1 MAIFQCHIQVI
12 SRGEGRSVVSAAAYR
27 SASRIENNY
36 TGLTD
41 DYTQKGWV
49 EYSEIILPANA
60 PGEWNDRAVLWNA
73 VEEAEKSRDCRL
85 AREIEV
91 ALPQELSL
99 QENIRLVQ
107 EFVQDSFVSNG
118 MIADINI
125 HNPPVRDSSGIP
137 VDADGNRVT
146 DRKDMVF
153 RNPHA
158 HILLTLW
165 PLDENGRWMPK
176 TEKEYL
182 CSRDGEERGFTAAE
196 FKAAQAD
203 GWEKQYQYKVGRKKV
218 YMTPSAAEEH
228 GYERASKYPKS
239 TKYGRQ
245 NPISERWNSEEQL
258 LIWRKAWADVTNKYL
273 ERYGHEER
281 IDHRSFVERG
291 IDEQPTIHEGVIAR
305 ALEQKGIVS
314 DRCELNRQIKADN
327 RLLRELKAQ
336 FKKITE
342 AVKNTLPAIA
352 EALEKLRENML
363 IFCYQLGHIRSSK
376 KQMTGALNILK
387 PNLAQYRSLVQQIKE
402 TTKER
407 KSLLAEKKSLPAIHF
422 VRHRELASK
431 IAELTE
437 KLEELKSEKAML
449 LHSLEYP
456 EDATSDIFQR
466 QIDRYEDNLKRL
478 EAQENK
484 YAGELEAALS
494 EYAELKE
501 QASGFDSLQLYLERK
516 ALRPDREKAAAQR
529 IEAAYGDKFSWWL
542 MESGLRDVSG
552 YLDEYAQE
560 KTMDRELRQRRRS
573 ERLER
578 KMKNRDM
585 ER

>member
-1 MAIFQCHIQVI
+1 MA
-12 SRGEGRSVVSAAAYR
+12 GG
-27 SASRIENNY
+27 
-36 TGLTD
+36 
-41 DYTQKGWV
+41 
-49 EYSEIILPANA
+49 
-60 PGEWNDRAVLWNA
+60 
-73 VEEAEKSRDCRL
+73 
-85 AREIEV
+85 
-91 ALPQELSL
+91 
-99 QENIRLVQ
+99 
-107 EFVQDSFVSNG
+107 
-118 MIADINI
+118 
-125 HNPPVRDSSGIP
+125 
-137 VDADGNRVT
+137 
-146 DRKDMVF
+146 
-153 RNPHA
+153 
-158 HILLTLW
+158 
-165 PLDENGRWMPK
+165 
-176 TEKEYL
+176 
-182 CSRDGEERGFTAAE
+182 
-196 FKAAQAD
+196 
-203 GWEKQYQYKVGRKKV
+203 
-218 YMTPSAAEEH
+218 
-228 GYERASKYPKS
+228 
-239 TKYGRQ
+239 
-245 NPISERWNSEEQL
+245 
-258 LIWRKAWADVTNKYL
+258 
-273 ERYGHEER
+273 

>member
-1 MAIFQCHIQVI
+1 MNLFETVKNNVSLREAAQAYGLEVNRHGKALCPFHNDRHPSLYVANDHYYCFTCGEHGDVI
-12 SRGEGRSVVSAAAYR
+12 DFTARLFDLKPYDAAMKLVIDFHLDPDKPPSAAALNAKRIRTEAQKLKENERLCFSVLSDYYR
-27 SASRIENNY
+27 CLE
-36 TGLTD
+36 
-41 DYTQKGWV
+41 
-49 EYSEIILPANA
+49 
-60 PGEWNDRAVLWNA
+60 EWKAY
-73 VEEAEKSRDCRL
+73 
-85 AREIEV
+85 
-91 ALPQELSL
+91 
-99 QENIRLVQ
+99 
-107 EFVQDSFVSNG
+107 
-118 MIADINI
+118 
-125 HNPPVRDSSGIP
+125 
-137 VDADGNRVT
+137 
-146 DRKDMVF
+146 
-153 RNPHA
+153 A
-158 HILLTLW
+158 HILLTVR
-165 PLDENGRWMPK
+165 PLDESGKWQYK

>member
-1 MAIFQCHIQVI
+1 
-12 SRGEGRSVVSAAAYR
+12 
-27 SASRIENNY
+27 
-36 TGLTD
+36 
-41 DYTQKGWV
+41 
-49 EYSEIILPANA
+49 
-60 PGEWNDRAVLWNA
+60 
-73 VEEAEKSRDCRL
+73 
-85 AREIEV
+85 
-91 ALPQELSL
+91 
-99 QENIRLVQ
+99 
-107 EFVQDSFVSNG
+107 
-118 MIADINI
+118 
-125 HNPPVRDSSGIP
+125 
-137 VDADGNRVT
+137 
-146 DRKDMVF
+146 
-153 RNPHA
+153 
-158 HILLTLW
+158 
-165 PLDENGRWMPK
+165 
-176 TEKEYL
+176 
-182 CSRDGEERGFTAAE
+182 
-196 FKAAQAD
+196 
-203 GWEKQYQYKVGRKKV
+203 
-218 YMTPSAAEEH
+218 
-228 GYERASKYPKS
+228 
-239 TKYGRQ
+239 
-245 NPISERWNSEEQL
+245 
-258 LIWRKAWADVTNKYL
+258 
-273 ERYGHEER
+273 
-281 IDHRSFVERG
+281 
-291 IDEQPTIHEGVIAR
+291 
-305 ALEQKGIVS
+305 
-314 DRCELNRQIKADN
+314 
-327 RLLRELKAQ
+327 
-336 FKKITE
+336 
-342 AVKNTLPAIA
+342 
-352 EALEKLRENML
+352 
-363 IFCYQLGHIRSSK
+363 
-376 KQMTGALNILK
+376 MTGALNILK

-501 QASGFDSLQLYLERK
+501 QDSLQLYLERK

>member
-1 MAIFQCHIQVI
+1 M
-12 SRGEGRSVVSAAAYR
+12 
-27 SASRIENNY
+27 
-36 TGLTD
+36 
-41 DYTQKGWV
+41 
-49 EYSEIILPANA
+49 
-60 PGEWNDRAVLWNA
+60 
-73 VEEAEKSRDCRL
+73 
-85 AREIEV
+85 
-91 ALPQELSL
+91 
-99 QENIRLVQ
+99 
-107 EFVQDSFVSNG
+107 
-118 MIADINI
+118 
-125 HNPPVRDSSGIP
+125 
-137 VDADGNRVT
+137 
-146 DRKDMVF
+146 
-153 RNPHA
+153 
-158 HILLTLW
+158 
-165 PLDENGRWMPK
+165 
-176 TEKEYL
+176 
-182 CSRDGEERGFTAAE
+182 
-196 FKAAQAD
+196 
-203 GWEKQYQYKVGRKKV
+203 
-218 YMTPSAAEEH
+218 
-228 GYERASKYPKS
+228 
-239 TKYGRQ
+239 
-245 NPISERWNSEEQL
+245 
-258 LIWRKAWADVTNKYL
+258 
-273 ERYGHEER
+273 
-281 IDHRSFVERG
+281 
-291 IDEQPTIHEGVIAR
+291 
-305 ALEQKGIVS
+305 
-314 DRCELNRQIKADN
+314 
-327 RLLRELKAQ
+327 
-336 FKKITE
+336 
-342 AVKNTLPAIA
+342 KNTLPAIA

-560 KTMDRELRQRRRS
+560 KTMDRERGKGGDRS
-573 ERLER
+573 GLSVR
-578 KMKNRDM
+578 
-585 ER
+585 